1 MIGIKSNRGQ
11 QRTGSRL
18 NALSLPSLEAWNY
31 PNILFDAQMGK
42 QTDFLD
48 NVADAAAELNRIP
61 FQSGFAIDFHL
72 PFRRVDQTVDEF
84 HCRGFAGATPSE
96 QHQCL
101 PPVDFQAE
109 I

>member
-1 MIGIKSNRGQ
+1 MIGIKPNRGE

-31 PNILFDAQMGK
+31 PNIFFDAQMWK

-48 NVADAAAELNRIP
+48 NVADAAAEPNRIP
-61 FQSGFAIDFHL
+61 FQSRFAIHFHL
-72 PFRRVDQTVDEF
+72 PFCGIDQTVDQF
-84 HCRGFAGATPSE
+84 HCRGFAGTASPE
-96 QHQCL
+96 QYQCL
-101 PPVDFQAE
+101 PSMDFQGE